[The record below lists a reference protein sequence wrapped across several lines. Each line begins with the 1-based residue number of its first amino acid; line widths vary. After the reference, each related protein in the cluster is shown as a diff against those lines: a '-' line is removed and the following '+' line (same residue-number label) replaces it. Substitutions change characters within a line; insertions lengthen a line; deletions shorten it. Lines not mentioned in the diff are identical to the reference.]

1 MLLAFQKRKGCIIGL
16 HSAQTLTGPELGLGA
31 SCLRTVASG
40 LDAAISD
47 YIHVAKA
54 TVGSG
59 KLVVTFIV
67 LARKWILCGACTS
80 LPVLVRFIS
89 YMIAGDK
96 LICLNPL

>member
-1 MLLAFQKRKGCIIGL
+1 MLDFQKRKGCIIGF
-16 HSAQTLTGPELGLGA
+16 HSAQTLTGPEPGLGA

-59 KLVVTFIV
+59 E
-67 LARKWILCGACTS
+67 LAGGYFHCPR
-80 LPVLVRFIS
+80 
-89 YMIAGDK
+89 
-96 LICLNPL
+96 